1 MHVQSR
7 LLALLAFASLTSF
20 GQIPPYPPAGP
31 QDAEIV
37 QKIQFPNADITAVF
51 RFYEALTGKTLLWE
65 SSLQGTLNVV
75 VNKPLPKAE
84 AIKVLEAS
92 FLLSGFSLVPGDG
105 NIVKVVGLGKNPKGA
120 GVPIFSEPEQIP
132 QNDRVITYLFKLQYA
147 DAQELSTILQ
157 SYIGSAMTTYSS
169 IVPLAK
175 SQILM
180 VTESS
185 TVIKGLFRVIS
196 EVDVPPATVVSE
208 FLSLQRAEA
217 VDILGKL
224 QKIFEKPQ
232 NAANTPLNVPV
243 FNRQNP
249 ENPGPP
255 GGNLPTSVQIGSET
269 LSEGSIIVGSIKL
282 TADVR
287 TNRIH
292 VITRPIN
299 LPFIRKLVKEFD
311 EDSTFGEPMVRP
323 LKFVSAADV
332 LNVVVKAIAEPG
344 EKTDEAG
351 SSQNGGQNGAN
362 RRQNQNNPN
371 TAGAGGANGSTD
383 STGAQGFTEEL
394 SAQPRET
401 TPQAVT
407 VGSTKII
414 ADNRANSIIILG
426 TKEVAAKICRVLDDL
441 DVRPYQVL
449 LNTVI
454 GELTLSDSQEFG
466 IDYLLRTGGGI
477 LSGTNSTGTTTSL
490 PGRSAAVVSRNTN
503 AALLDPANLL
513 TASSLAAAGS
523 GFTAYLAPIN
533 SLETIVKALESTQ
546 RFHITTRPMVFT
558 SNNQKAIIASG
569 QEIAVPVSSLTS
581 FSAGVTTPATSSSIE
596 FKRVATQLEVV
607 PLINSDREVSLDI
620 LQKIDSVNGSTTVDN
635 NQIPTIQTRYIKT
648 NVNVPNK
655 ATVVLGGL
663 ITKNFNNNQSGIP
676 YLSRIPVFGWLFKD
690 KSTSK
695 TRTELIILIRP
706 VVTCTPTE
714 TVLNRQR
721 EEERLN
727 IEPDLDN
734 TLDPRGGRKRLRQ
747 PEESPIFR

>member
-7 LLALLAFASLTSF
+7 LLALLAILCLGTSF
-20 GQIPPYPPAGP
+20 GQIPPYPFPP
-31 QDAEIV
+31 SQDGDVV

-51 RFYEALTGKTLLWE
+51 RFYEALTGKTLLWD
-65 SSLQGTLNVV
+65 SALQGTLNVV
-75 VNKPLPKAE
+75 INKPLTKEE
-84 AIKVLEAS
+84 AIKVLETS
-92 FLLSGFSLVPGDG
+92 FLLSGFSLIPGDG

-120 GVPIFSEPEQIP
+120 GVPIYSEPDQIP
-132 QNDRVITYLFKLQYA
+132 RNDRVITYLFKLQYA
-147 DAQELSTILQ
+147 DAQELATILQ

-169 IVPLAK
+169 IVPLSKA
-175 SQILM
+175 QILM

-185 TVIKGLFRVIS
+185 TVIKGLFQVIS

-208 FLSLQRAEA
+208 FLTLQRAEA
-217 VDILGKL
+217 RDILEKL

-232 NAANTPLNVPV
+232 SAGSTPLNVPI

-249 ENPGPP
+249 ENPGQP
-255 GGNLPTSVQIGSET
+255 GGNLPTSVQIGGET
-269 LSEGSIIVGSIKL
+269 LSEGSIIVGAIKL

-311 EDSTFGEPMVRP
+311 EDSTFGEPIVRP
-323 LKFVSAADV
+323 LKYVSAADV

-344 EKTDEAG
+344 EKTEETSAQQG
-351 SSQNGGQNGAN
+351 SDQNSTGAK
-362 RRQNQNNPN
+362 QNQNTNQG
-371 TAGAGGANGSTD
+371 GAGGNNGTGD

-394 SAQPRET
+394 SAKPRET

-414 ADNRANSIIILG
+414 ADNRANSIIVLG

-454 GELTLSDSQEFG
+454 GELTLSDGQEFG
-466 IDYLLRTGGGI
+466 VDYLLRTGGGI
-477 LSGTNSTGTTTSL
+477 LSGSNSTGTTTSR
-490 PGRSAAVVSRNTN
+490 PPASTAAISRNTN
-503 AALLDPANLL
+503 ATLLDPSSLL

-523 GFTAYLAPIN
+523 GFTAYIAPVN
-533 SLETIVKALESTQ
+533 SLETIVRALDSTQ

-663 ITKNFNNNQSGIP
+663 ITKNYTNNQSGLP
-676 YLSRIPVFGWLFKD
+676 YLSKIPVLGWLFKD

-706 VVTCTPTE
+706 VVTATPTE

-727 IEPDLDN
+727 LEPDLDS
-734 TLDPRGGRKRLRQ
+734 TLTPHGGKVRPQQR
-747 PEESPIFR
+747 EESPIFR